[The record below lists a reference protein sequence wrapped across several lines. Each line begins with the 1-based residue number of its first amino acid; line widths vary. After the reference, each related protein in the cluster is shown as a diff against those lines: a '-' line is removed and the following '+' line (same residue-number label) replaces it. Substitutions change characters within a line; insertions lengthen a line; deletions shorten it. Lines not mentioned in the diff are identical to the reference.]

1 MPKWNRYIDKN
12 LWLFLTAGL
21 LLFTGTYRLA
31 QAAPSNITFS
41 QSAEAIEA
49 YDFVEITLNVAS
61 QDAKNPFTDVVV
73 EGQFGKTGGNQHL
86 NVSGFCDSADGSV
99 FRIRFMPAAPGEY
112 SYSLVYRQGSFEKT
126 HTGAFRATD
135 GHRRGPIRVDPQY
148 PWHFIWEGTGEH
160 YFFNGTTA
168 YWIVGWREER
178 ITQYSIERLHNL
190 KINRL
195 RVMLAAEEMNN
206 PWGDAVMTGEN
217 FTMNLR
223 PWIAQAP
230 ESVENPGIDFTRF
243 NIPYWQKFERMM
255 RFARDRDM
263 IISVILETKAQ
274 PATGSEDERR
284 YIRYVIA
291 RLGAFS
297 NYTYDL
303 GDDLDSFHDEKW
315 AHEIGTLIESWDAY
329 KHLATSHP
337 TRREHQDRASDW
349 FGFTSI
355 QNWSREQH
363 ALLLE
368 ERQIQM
374 KTGRIIPQTN
384 EEYGYED
391 HYPRWAPAPPGES
404 AEVLRQMAW
413 QIAMA
418 GAYGTAGESA
428 RRGTNVWPDTGGG
441 WINGRGDD
449 TMVMLKGYE
458 HMVDFFT
465 SFEWWKT
472 EPHDELVNNGAYC
485 LAKPGEIY
493 AVYVPIRPLCA
504 NHEIFRYQNEC
515 VDITIKLEPGT
526 YDAKWFSAAT
536 GEIIPMPAVQG
547 PVWTL
552 PKPPGWLDWAL
563 LLKKVEP
570 EI

>member
-1 MPKWNRYIDKN
+1 MPIWKRCSNKK
-12 LWLFLTAGL
+12 LWLILMAGF
-21 LLFTGTYRLA
+21 LLFTGADRLA
-31 QAAPSNITFS
+31 LAAPSNITFS
-41 QSAEAIEA
+41 QSAETIEA
-49 YDFVEITLNVAS
+49 YDFVEITLNVS
-61 QDAKNPFTDVVV
+61 SPDAKNPFTDVVV
-73 EGQFGKTGGNQHL
+73 EGQFGKTGGSQHL

-99 FRIRFMPAAPGEY
+99 FRIRFMPATPGEY
-112 SYSLVYRQGSFEKT
+112 SYSLIYRQGSFEKT
-126 HTGAFRATD
+126 HAGSFRATD

-160 YFFNGTTA
+160 YYFNGTTA
-168 YWIVGWREER
+168 FWLMGWREDR
-178 ITQYSIERLHNL
+178 IINYSIERLRNL
-190 KINRL
+190 KINRM
-195 RVMLAAEEMNN
+195 RVLLSGAADIF
-206 PWGDAVMTGEN
+206 WGDAVMTGGN
-217 FTMNLR
+217 FNLIVR

-230 ESVENPGIDFTRF
+230 ESVDHPGIDFTRF
-243 NIPYWQKFERMM
+243 NVPYWQKWERML

-263 IISVILETKAQ
+263 IISAILEISTHKAQ
-274 PATGSEDERR
+274 PAAGSEDERR
-284 YIRYVIA
+284 YIRYAIA

-303 GDDLDSFHDEKW
+303 GDDLDSFRDEKW
-315 AHEIGTLIESWDAY
+315 AHETGTLIESWDPY
-329 KHLATSHP
+329 KHLASSHP
-337 TRREHQDRASDW
+337 VHREHQDRAADW
-349 FGFTSI
+349 MGFTSI

-363 ALLLE
+363 TLMLE

-391 HYPRWAPAPPGES
+391 HYPHWAPTPPGDS

-449 TMVMLKGYE
+449 TMVMLKGYG

-493 AVYVPIRPLCA
+493 AVYLPIRPACGSQENFEYPEA
-504 NHEIFRYQNEC
+504 CR
-515 VDITIKLEPGT
+515 DITLQLEPGT
-526 YDAKWFSAAT
+526 YDAKWFSAFT
-536 GEIIPMPAVQG
+536 GEIVPLPVVQG
-547 PVWTL
+547 PAWTL

-563 LLKKVEP
+563 LLKKVNK
-570 EI
+570 